1 MEPMGMRLRAVV
13 VGAGWAGEGHTL
25 ALRDTGVEVV
35 AICARNAE
43 VVGKVAERLG
53 VPEGSTDWREAIARL
68 RPEIVAIGT
77 PGSVRRGVVEAAVAV
92 GAHIL
97 CDKPLALT
105 GEDAA
110 DVYRMVRTAGVRHA
124 YASTHQYNPSVAWV
138 RELLGQGIIGVLQQV
153 QVSLVK
159 RFPLIGPW
167 VWLWDL
173 ASGGGI
179 LNNGATHVFGILER
193 LVGGEITGATGWAD
207 RIERMLP
214 DIPGTRV
221 SWGGE
226 GLEFTPEAAAQYPQ
240 RMADAD
246 MQHVMLLRM
255 STATGDVHGTLHF
268 MTFASSEPNRW
279 RLMGTTGEL
288 VGYGVLGF
296 DRIVHVPHGGGEA
309 TEHPVPDRFVAALP
323 GIENN
328 VQRNYTAL
336 VRDFVAD
343 IRNEPHASYP
353 TFRDGWRYQVAI
365 DAIRNSRGIP
375 PVPHDL

>member
-1 MEPMGMRLRAVV
+1 MERTPKRLRAVV
-13 VGAGWAGEGHTL
+13 VGAGWAGEGLTL

-35 AICARNAE
+35 AICARTAE
-43 VVGKVAERLG
+43 VVGKVAERLS
-53 VPEGSTDWREAIARL
+53 VPEGSTDWREAIARH

-77 PGSVRRGVVEAAVAV
+77 PGSVRREVVEAAVAV

-124 YASTHQYNPSVAWV
+124 FASTHQYDPSVAWV

-153 QVSLVK
+153 QVSIASQAARL
-159 RFPLIGPW
+159 RPW
-167 VWLWDL
+167 TWANDL
-173 ASGGGI
+173 ASGGGM
-179 LNNGATHVFGILER
+179 LNQGQPHVFGILER
-193 LVGGEITGATGWAD
+193 LIGGEITGATGWAD

-214 DIPGTRV
+214 VVPGVHDHREL
-221 SWGGE
+221 SRFS
-226 GLEFTPEAAAQYPQ
+226 LTPEQAAQYPQ

-246 MQHVMLLRM
+246 TAQVMLLRM
-255 STATGDVHGTLHF
+255 ATATGDVHVTSHF
-268 MTFASSEPNRW
+268 LPFASAEPNRY
-279 RLMGTTGEL
+279 RLMGTIGEL
-288 VGYGVLGF
+288 IGYGVLGF
-296 DRIVHVPHGGGEA
+296 NRIVHVPHGGGEA

-323 GIENN
+323 AIEND
-328 VQRNYTAL
+328 VQRKWTAL

-343 IRNEPHASYP
+343 IRNEPHGAYP

-365 DAIRNSRGIP
+365 DAIRDSRGIP
-375 PVPHDL
+375 PVAHDL